1 VVIGLSVLLVH
12 LPEKQHLRH
21 ISGFSREL
29 VCRVHLG
36 SIGGSHILPPCT
48 TCLES
53 KVVRTHMGVSEDTKV
68 TKELITHFQTQ
79 SRLWNQIPCYCGALW
94 NTGGATVELMTFP
107 ARVA

>member
-1 VVIGLSVLLVH
+1 MVIGLSVLLVH

-53 KVVRTHMGVSEDTKV
+53 KV
-68 TKELITHFQTQ
+68 
-79 SRLWNQIPCYCGALW
+79 
-94 NTGGATVELMTFP
+94 TVESNPLLLWSIVEHRRGYGGIDDFP
-107 ARVA
+107 SQGCVDSKGDASPSK